1 MIKTPASLRL
11 EPILLVSALG
21 KALLLKKVILKPSQ
35 TALSFICVLFA
46 GAQVKLDVT
55 RTMKTSSAF
64 CNKIWQAARFL
75 LLTRERKP
83 EFKANEKPPS
93 DQR

>member
-1 MIKTPASLRL
+1 MIKTPASFTTRTYPTS
-11 EPILLVSALG
+11 ECSGQSLVTYKS
-21 KALLLKKVILKPSQ
+21 ILKPSQ
-35 TALSFICVLFA
+35 TALSFLCVLFA

-83 EFKANEKPPS
+83 EFKATEKPPS